1 MHTLGVRC
9 QGRVKW
15 RCAAAEWK
23 RIRRRE
29 LTHTG
34 SLGRANA
41 KAAAALTVLFS
52 CVNRGA
58 AEKQAMLL
66 CILFT
71 VTGFGMWAKIFKEE
85 IEK

>member
-1 MHTLGVRC
+1 M
-9 QGRVKW
+9 KW
-15 RCAAAEWK
+15 RCGAAEWK
-23 RIRRRE
+23 RTWRRE
-29 LTHTG
+29 LTHIG

-41 KAAAALTVLFS
+41 PAAAALTVLYS
-52 CVNRGA
+52 CVTRGA

-71 VTGFGMWAKIFKEE
+71 VTGFGMWAEIFKEE